1 MKKLLIAVFA
11 IVSLSANAQQNT
23 LLDQS
28 FWQKKPDVE
37 AVKAE
42 IAKGASHTQ
51 SNASGFDPVVLAINA
66 SAPTETIKYML
77 SQPGTDINKLTHDG
91 RNYIH
96 WASSRGNAEVVE
108 YLLSKKAK
116 TDTEDTHGS
125 TPFLFALNGG
135 QQNIK
140 VFDLF
145 LAHGLDIKK
154 EVNADGANALLLAV
168 GNDKD
173 FVLSNYFISKGLD
186 WNSVDAAGNNAFAYA
201 ARTGNIDLLKALLE
215 KGVKPSPN
223 AMLMA
228 AQGGARRGGPT
239 PTISPLAIYEYL
251 ESLNIKPTV
260 IAKNGENVLHAIVRK
275 PNQAELVQYF
285 LSKGVDVNQA
295 DEEGNSVLMAAA
307 STNRDLPVYEMLLL
321 KVKNINQAN
330 NKGVTAL
337 ALAVGSNS
345 PAIVNYLISKGA
357 DVKALDK
364 KGNNVAYYLIENY
377 RAPMAMRGPGGPVGP
392 PAAQPATDD
401 FDAKLAILTEKGLDF
416 TAPQKDGNTFYHL
429 AVAKNN
435 LALVKRLQPLGIDIN
450 LKNKEGFTALHKAA
464 LIAKDDVMMQ
474 YLISAGAKKDITTNF
489 NETAFDLA
497 TENEALTKNKVSVNF
512 LK

>member
-1 MKKLLIAVFA
+1 MKKLLIAIFA
-11 IVSLSANAQQNT
+11 IVSLSAQAQQNT
-23 LLDQS
+23 LLEQS

-42 IAKGASHTQ
+42 LAKGANATQ
-51 SNASGFDPVVLAINA
+51 SNASGFDPIVLAINA

-116 TDTEDTHGS
+116 IDVEDTHGS
-125 TPFLFALNGG
+125 TPFLFGLNGG

-168 GNDKD
+168 ANDKD

-201 ARTGNIDLLKALLE
+201 AKAGNIELLKALVA

-228 AQGGARRGGPT
+228 AQGGARRGGPA
-239 PTISPLAIYEYL
+239 PTSSLAIYEYL
-251 ESLNIKPTV
+251 ETLNIKPTV
-260 IAKNGENVLHAIVRK
+260 TAKNGENILHAIVRK
-275 PNQAELVQYF
+275 PNQGELVQYF

-295 DEEGNSVLMAAA
+295 DEEGNTVLMAAA
-307 STNRDLPVYEMLLL
+307 TSNRDVAVYEMLLP

-330 NKGVTAL
+330 NKGATAL

-345 PAIVNYLISKGA
+345 PAIVSYLISKGA

-377 RAPMAMRGPGGPVGP
+377 RAPVAPRGGPAGP
-392 PAAQPATDD
+392 AVAQPATDD
-401 FDAKLAILTEKGLDF
+401 LDTKLAILKEKGLDV

-435 LALVKRLQPLGIDIN
+435 LALVKRLQPLNIDVN

-474 YLISAGAKKDITTNF
+474 YLLSIGAKKDITTNF
-489 NETAFDLA
+489 KETAFDLA
-497 TENEALTKNKVSVNF
+497 TENEALAKNKVSVNF

>member
-11 IVSLSANAQQNT
+11 IISLSAQAQQNT

-28 FWQKKPDVE
+28 FWQKAPNVE

-51 SNASGFDPVVLAINA
+51 SNASGFDPIVLAINA

-116 TDTEDTHGS
+116 TDVEDTHGS
-125 TPFLFALNGG
+125 TPFLFGLNGG

-186 WNSVDAAGNNAFAYA
+186 WNSIDAAGNNAFAYA
-201 ARTGNIDLLKALLE
+201 AKAGNIELLKALVA

-228 AQGGARRGGPT
+228 AQGGARRGGPA
-239 PTISPLAIYEYL
+239 PTSSLAIYEYL
-251 ESLNIKPTV
+251 ETLGIKPNVT
-260 IAKNGENVLHAIVRK
+260 AKNGENILHALVRK

-295 DEEGNSVLMAAA
+295 DEEGNTVLTTATA
-307 STNRDLPVYEMLLL
+307 TNRDLAVYEMLLP

-345 PAIVNYLISKGA
+345 PAIVNYLINKGA
-357 DVKALDK
+357 DVNALDK
-364 KGNNVAYYLIENY
+364 KGNNVAFYLIENY
-377 RAPMAMRGPGGPVGP
+377 RAPFAQRGPGGPAGQA
-392 PAAQPATDD
+392 AAQPAADD
-401 FDAKLAILTEKGLDF
+401 LDAKLALLKEKGLDV
-416 TAPQKDGNTFYHL
+416 TAPQKDGNTLYHL

-489 NETAFDLA
+489 KETAFDLA
-497 TENEALTKNKVSVNF
+497 TENEALTKSKVSVNF

>member
-42 IAKGASHTQ
+42 IATGASPTQ
-51 SNASGFDPVVLAINA
+51 SNASGFDPIVLAINA

-116 TDTEDTHGS
+116 IDVEDTHGS
-125 TPFLFALNGG
+125 TPFLFGLNGG

-168 GNDKD
+168 ANDKD

-201 ARTGNIDLLKALLE
+201 ARTGNIELLKALVA

-228 AQGGARRGGPT
+228 AQGGARRGSPAPT
-239 PTISPLAIYEYL
+239 SSLAIYEYL
-251 ESLNIKPTV
+251 ETLGIKPNVT
-260 IAKNGENVLHAIVRK
+260 AKNGENILHALVRK

-295 DEEGNSVLMAAA
+295 DEEGNTVLMTAA
-307 STNRDLPVYEMLLL
+307 STNRDVAVYDLLL
-321 KVKNINQAN
+321 PKVKNINQAN
-330 NKGVTAL
+330 NKGITAL
-337 ALAVGSNS
+337 ALAVGSNTS
-345 PAIVNYLISKGA
+345 AIVNYLISKGG

-364 KGNNVAYYLIENY
+364 KGNNVAFYLIENY
-377 RAPMAMRGPGGPVGP
+377 RAPIAMRGPGAPAGQA
-392 PAAQPATDD
+392 AAQPATDD
-401 FDAKLAILTEKGLDF
+401 FDAKLAILKEKGLDV

-435 LALVKRLQPLGIDIN
+435 LALVKRLQPLNIDVN

-474 YLISAGAKKDITTNF
+474 YLLSIGAKKEITTNF
-489 NETAFDLA
+489 KETAFDLA
-497 TENEALTKNKVSVNF
+497 TENEALSKSKVSVNF

>member
-1 MKKLLIAVFA
+1 MKKLLTAIFA
-11 IVSLSANAQQNT
+11 IVSLSVSAQQNT

-28 FWQKKPDVE
+28 FWQKSPNVE

-42 IAKGASHTQ
+42 IAKGANPSQ
-51 SNASGFDPVVLAINA
+51 FNASSYDPVVLAINA
-66 SAPTETIKYML
+66 SAPIETIKFL
-77 SQPGTDINKLTHDG
+77 LTQTGNDINKLTHDG

-96 WASSRGNAEVVE
+96 WAASRGNAEVVE
-108 YLLSKKAK
+108 YLLSKGAK
-116 TDTEDTHGS
+116 VDVEDTHGS
-125 TPFLFALNGG
+125 TPFLFAVNGG
-135 QQNIK
+135 QQNTKIY
-140 VFDLF
+140 DLF
-145 LAHGLDIKK
+145 LAHGLNIKK

-168 GNDKD
+168 ANDKD
-173 FVLSNYFISKGLD
+173 FALSNYFISKGLD
-186 WNSVDAAGNNAFAYA
+186 WNSVDAAGNNAFGYA
-201 ARTGNIDLLKALLE
+201 AKAGNIELLKALIA

-228 AQGGARRGGPT
+228 AQGGARRGGPA
-239 PTISPLAIYEYL
+239 PAPNLAIYEYL

-260 IAKNGENVLHAIVRK
+260 TAKNGENILHAIVRK
-275 PNQAELVQYF
+275 PNQGELVQYF

-295 DEEGNSVLMAAA
+295 DEEGNTVLMAAA
-307 STNRDLPVYEMLLL
+307 TSNRDVAVYEMLLP

-330 NKGVTAL
+330 SKGVTAL

-345 PAIVNYLISKGA
+345 PAIVSYLISKGA

-364 KGNNVAYYLIENY
+364 NGNNVAYYLIENY
-377 RAPMAMRGPGGPVGP
+377 RSPLALRGGPGAG
-392 PAAQPATDD
+392 AQPATDD
-401 FDAKLAILTEKGLDF
+401 FDAKLAILKEKGLDV
-416 TAPQKDGNTFYHL
+416 TAPQKNGNTFYHL

-435 LALVKRLQPLGIDIN
+435 LTLVKRLQPLNIDVN

-474 YLISAGAKKDITTNF
+474 YLISIGAKKDITTTF
-489 NETAFDLA
+489 KETAFDLA

>member
-1 MKKLLIAVFA
+1 MKKLLIAIFA
-11 IVSLSANAQQNT
+11 IVSLSAQAQQNT

-42 IAKGASHTQ
+42 ITKGASHTQ
-51 SNASGFDPVVLAINA
+51 SNASGFDPIVLAINA

-116 TDTEDTHGS
+116 IDVEDTHGS
-125 TPFLFALNGG
+125 TPFLFGLNGG

-168 GNDKD
+168 ANDKD

-201 ARTGNIDLLKALLE
+201 AKTGNIELLKALVA

-228 AQGGARRGGPT
+228 AQGGARRGGPA
-239 PTISPLAIYEYL
+239 PTSSLAIYEYL
-251 ESLNIKPTV
+251 ETLGIKPNVT
-260 IAKNGENVLHAIVRK
+260 AKNGENILHALVRK

-295 DEEGNSVLMAAA
+295 DEEGNTVLMTAAT
-307 STNRDLPVYEMLLL
+307 TNRDVVVYDLLL
-321 KVKNINQAN
+321 PKVKNINQAN

-337 ALAVGSNS
+337 ALAVGGNS
-345 PAIVNYLISKGA
+345 PAIVSYLISKGA
-357 DVKALDK
+357 DVEALDK

-377 RAPMAMRGPGGPVGP
+377 RAPLAPRGPGAPGAPPV
-392 PAAQPATDD
+392 AQSGTDD
-401 FDAKLAILTEKGLDF
+401 FDAKLAILKEKGLDV

-435 LALVKRLQPLGIDIN
+435 LALVKRLQPLNIDVN

-474 YLISAGAKKDITTNF
+474 YLLSIGAKKDITTNF
-489 NETAFDLA
+489 KETAFDLA
-497 TENEALTKNKVSVNF
+497 TENEALAKNKVSVNF

>member
-1 MKKLLIAVFA
+1 MKKLLIAIFA
-11 IVSLSANAQQNT
+11 IVSLSAQAQQNT
-23 LLDQS
+23 LLEQS
-28 FWQKKPDVE
+28 FWQKSPNVD

-42 IAKGASHTQ
+42 IAKGANATQ
-51 SNASGFDPVVLAINA
+51 SNASGFDPIVLAINA

-116 TDTEDTHGS
+116 VDVEDTHGS
-125 TPFLFALNGG
+125 TPFLFGLNGG

-201 ARTGNIDLLKALLE
+201 ARTGNVELLKALIV

-223 AMLMA
+223 AMLAA
-228 AQGGARRGGPT
+228 AQGGGGRRGGPA
-239 PTISPLAIYEYL
+239 PASSLAIYEYL
-251 ESLNIKPTV
+251 ETLNIKPTV
-260 IAKNGENVLHAIVRK
+260 TAKNGENILHALVRK
-275 PNQAELVQYF
+275 PNQGELIQYF

-295 DEEGNSVLMAAA
+295 DEEGNTVLITAAA
-307 STNRDLPVYEMLLL
+307 TNRETAVYDLLL
-321 KVKNINQAN
+321 PKVKNINQAN
-330 NKGVTAL
+330 NKGVSAL

-345 PAIVNYLISKGA
+345 PAIVSYLIAKGA

-364 KGNNVAYYLIENY
+364 KGNNVAFYLIENY
-377 RAPMAMRGPGGPVGP
+377 RAPMAMRGPGGPGA

-401 FDAKLAILTEKGLDF
+401 LDAKLALLKEKGLDV

-435 LALVKRLQPLGIDIN
+435 LALVKRLQSLNIDVN

-474 YLISAGAKKDITTNF
+474 YLISIGAKKDITTNF
-489 NETAFDLA
+489 KETAFDLA
-497 TENEALTKNKVSVNF
+497 TENEALVKNKVSVNF

>member
-1 MKKLLIAVFA
+1 MKKLLIAIFA
-11 IVSLSANAQQNT
+11 IVSLSARAQQNT
-23 LLDQS
+23 LLEQS
-28 FWQKKPDVE
+28 FWQKSPNID

-42 IAKGASHTQ
+42 IDKGASASQ
-51 SNASGFDPVVLAINA
+51 SNASGFDPIVLAINA

-116 TDTEDTHGS
+116 IDVEDTHGS
-125 TPFLFALNGG
+125 TPFLFGLNGG

-201 ARTGNIDLLKALLE
+201 ARTGNIELLRALVA

-228 AQGGARRGGPT
+228 AQGGGGRRGGPA
-239 PTISPLAIYEYL
+239 PAPASNLAIYEYL
-251 ESLNIKPTV
+251 ETLNIKPTV
-260 IAKNGENVLHAIVRK
+260 TAKNGENVLHALVRK
-275 PNQAELVQYF
+275 PNQGELVQYF

-295 DEEGNSVLMAAA
+295 DEEGNTVLMAAA
-307 STNRDLPVYEMLLL
+307 TTNRDLPVYEMLLP

-337 ALAVGSNS
+337 AYAVGSNS
-345 PAIVNYLISKGA
+345 PAILNYLISKGA

-364 KGNNVAYYLIENY
+364 NGNNVAYYLIENY
-377 RAPMAMRGPGGPVGP
+377 RATLAPRGPGA
-392 PAAQPATDD
+392 PAVAQPATDD
-401 FDAKLAILTEKGLDF
+401 FDAKLAILTEKGLDV
-416 TAPQKDGNTFYHL
+416 TAPQKNGNTFYHL

-435 LALVKRLQPLGIDIN
+435 LALVKRLQPLNIDVN
-450 LKNKEGFTALHKAA
+450 LKNKKGFTALHKAA

-474 YLISAGAKKDITTNF
+474 YLLSIGAKKDITTNF
-489 NETAFDLA
+489 KETAFDLA
-497 TENEALTKNKVSVNF
+497 TENEALAKNKVTVNF

>member
-11 IVSLSANAQQNT
+11 MVSLSAQAQQNT
-23 LLDQS
+23 LLEQS
-28 FWQKKPDVE
+28 FWQKSPNVD

-42 IAKGASHTQ
+42 IAKGANATQ
-51 SNASGFDPVVLAINA
+51 SNASGFDPIVLAINA

-116 TDTEDTHGS
+116 VDVEDTHGS
-125 TPFLFALNGG
+125 TPFLFGLNGG

-201 ARTGNIDLLKALLE
+201 ARTGNVELLKALIA

-223 AMLMA
+223 AMLAA
-228 AQGGARRGGPT
+228 AQGGGGRRGAPA
-239 PTISPLAIYEYL
+239 PASNLAIYEYL
-251 ESLNIKPTV
+251 ETLNIKPTV
-260 IAKNGENVLHAIVRK
+260 TAKNGENILHALVRK
-275 PNQAELVQYF
+275 PNQGELIQYF

-295 DEEGNSVLMAAA
+295 DEEGNTVLIAA
-307 STNRDLPVYEMLLL
+307 SSSNRETAVYDLLL
-321 KVKNINQAN
+321 PKVKNINQAN
-330 NKGVTAL
+330 NKGVSPL

-345 PAIVNYLISKGA
+345 PAIVSYLIAKGA

-364 KGNNVAYYLIENY
+364 KGNNVAFYLIEHY
-377 RAPMAMRGPGGPVGP
+377 RAPMAMRGPGGP
-392 PAAQPATDD
+392 AAQSATDD
-401 FDAKLAILTEKGLDF
+401 LDAKLALLKEKGLDVN
-416 TAPQKDGNTFYHL
+416 APQKDGNTFYHL

-435 LALVKRLQPLGIDIN
+435 LALVKRLQSLNIDVN

-489 NETAFDLA
+489 KETAFDLA
-497 TENEALTKNKVSVNF
+497 TENEALAKNKVSVNF

>member
-1 MKKLLIAVFA
+1 MKKLLIAIFA
-11 IVSLSANAQQNT
+11 MVSLSAQAQQNT

-28 FWQKKPDVE
+28 FWQKSPNVD

-42 IAKGASHTQ
+42 IAKGANPSQ
-51 SNASGFDPVVLAINA
+51 SNASGFDPIVLAINA

-77 SQPGTDINKLTHDG
+77 SQPGSDINKLTHDG

-96 WASSRGNAEVVE
+96 WASSRGNAEIVE
-108 YLLSKKAK
+108 YLLSKGSKV
-116 TDTEDTHGS
+116 DVEDTHGS
-125 TPFLFALNGG
+125 TPFLFGLNGG

-173 FVLSNYFISKGLD
+173 CVLSNYFISKGLD

-201 ARTGNIDLLKALLE
+201 ARTGNIELLKALVA

-223 AMLMA
+223 AMLTA
-228 AQGGARRGGPT
+228 AQGGGGRRGGPA
-239 PTISPLAIYEYL
+239 PAPGSNLAIYEYL
-251 ESLNIKPTV
+251 ETLNIKPTV
-260 IAKNGENVLHAIVRK
+260 IAKNGENILHALVRK
-275 PNQAELVQYF
+275 PNQGELVQYF

-295 DEEGNSVLMAAA
+295 DEEGNTVLMAAA
-307 STNRDLPVYEMLLL
+307 ATNRDVAVYEMLLP

-345 PAIVNYLISKGA
+345 PAIVSYLISKGA

-364 KGNNVAYYLIENY
+364 NGNNVAYYLIENY
-377 RAPMAMRGPGGPVGP
+377 RAPFAPRGPAG
-392 PAAQPATDD
+392 AQPATDD
-401 FDAKLAILTEKGLDF
+401 FDAKLALLKEKGLDV
-416 TAPQKDGNTFYHL
+416 TAPQKNGNTFYHL

-435 LALVKRLQPLGIDIN
+435 LALVKRLQPLNIDVN

-464 LIAKDDVMMQ
+464 LIATDDVMMQ
-474 YLISAGAKKDITTNF
+474 YLISIGAKKDITTNF
-489 NETAFDLA
+489 KETAFDLA